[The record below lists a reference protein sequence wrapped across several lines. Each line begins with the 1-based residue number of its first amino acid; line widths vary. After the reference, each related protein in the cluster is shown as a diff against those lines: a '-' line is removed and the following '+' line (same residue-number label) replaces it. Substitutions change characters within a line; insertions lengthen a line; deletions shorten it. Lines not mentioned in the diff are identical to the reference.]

1 MPRSPKSPEALQKA
15 VTILEGMEQIAE
27 RNMLIHGRYVT
38 PEVHSPE
45 LAQSGAICRGHKAC
59 AIGSLYLAGGVK
71 MTYEKSGSGIML
83 ADMPG
88 VDEEDRAEFLRN
100 RPALRAA
107 YDALNEAAD
116 RFIKRNG
123 VKFLDDRR
131 IFNASIEALFEEGT
145 LDGRSINAPELTRVI
160 KSARRSV
167 ERKLAQARA

>member
-38 PEVHSPE
+38 AEVHSPE
-45 LAQSGAICRGHKAC
+45 LAQSGAVCRGHKAC
-59 AIGSLYLAGGVK
+59 AIGSLYLAGGVR
-71 MTYEKSGSGIML
+71 MTYEKTNSGIML
-83 ADMPG
+83 ANMPG

-123 VKFLDDRR
+123 VKFPYDRT
-131 IFNASIEALFEEGT
+131 FNASIEALFEEGT